1 MTKLT
6 DVTALTVWKASAPVR
21 MTYGENFSHAI
32 AFVLYV
38 MTRLP

>member
-1 MTKLT
+1 MMKLT
-6 DVTALTVWKASAPVR
+6 DAIALIALRASAPVQ

-32 AFVLYV
+32 AFALYA